1 MRGRQSNFKIL
12 CVGTMNYPDD
22 MFEEASRREASLKAV
37 EKLYEEN
44 GDALKQLAEI
54 ETEERMMSRKNRVQ
68 QVMNEYY
75 SKLGPGPYYYDNS
88 AVAAALREAVEG
100 LNIEPDPDRELSI
113 EKHHFIRGQNWVKDA
128 ILNLAVEL
136 DVEEL

>member
-1 MRGRQSNFKIL
+1 
-12 CVGTMNYPDD
+12 
-22 MFEEASRREASLKAV
+22 
-37 EKLYEEN
+37 
-44 GDALKQLAEI
+44 
-54 ETEERMMSRKNRVQ
+54 MSRKTRAQ

-88 AVAAALREAVEG
+88 AVSAALRESVEG

-136 DVEEL
+136 ELEELK